1 MKRKV
6 LTVLLA
12 VMLLMPVSFACGED
26 SGNED
31 AAQDYSETA
40 LDERED
46 RDLLSAP
53 FVYENDPRG
62 NPEAMRDIVENPD
75 AVYGFSPSRAEESTL
90 KEFADAIDWTNP
102 EEVASARAQRQAYHD
117 SMKELYE
124 IILTMVNKDQD
135 IEAIARAVSQRRNEL
150 RLEAY
155 RDDPEGLEIV
165 KKRNL
170 ELYGNEFG
178 PSQDALFEKY
188 GSWETVLIKA
198 LGSNPGMDACLGF
211 YDDFYY
217 LYDLEYETE

>member
-12 VMLLMPVSFACGED
+12 VMLLIPVSFARGED

-46 RDLLSAP
+46 RGRLSAP

-90 KEFADAIDWTNP
+90 KEFADAIDWTDP

-124 IILTMVNKDQD
+124 IILTMVKEDQD